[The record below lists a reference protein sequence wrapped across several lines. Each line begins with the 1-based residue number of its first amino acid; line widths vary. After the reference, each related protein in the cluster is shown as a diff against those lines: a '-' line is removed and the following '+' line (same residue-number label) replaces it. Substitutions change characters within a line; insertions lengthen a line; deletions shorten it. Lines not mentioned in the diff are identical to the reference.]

1 MVVPRCAKRGLVL
14 NSAVGGGRLVLNSDL
29 SRSSRGAA
37 CRGDWADMDTRTS
50 AGCTLPGDII
60 ITTDAGFVATDASR
74 PRCESPCSDERVRLE
89 LPGTEHG
96 AKSCEE
102 PGYQHVLGVVCLDS
116 S

>member
-1 MVVPRCAKRGLVL
+1 MPRCAKRGLVL

-37 CRGDWADMDTRTS
+37 CRGDWADMDARTS

-74 PRCESPCSDERVRLE
+74 PRCESLAKAQALTRV
-89 LPGTEHG
+89 
-96 AKSCEE
+96 
-102 PGYQHVLGVVCLDS
+102 YDS
-116 S
+116 SFWEPNMGQSHVRSRGISIC